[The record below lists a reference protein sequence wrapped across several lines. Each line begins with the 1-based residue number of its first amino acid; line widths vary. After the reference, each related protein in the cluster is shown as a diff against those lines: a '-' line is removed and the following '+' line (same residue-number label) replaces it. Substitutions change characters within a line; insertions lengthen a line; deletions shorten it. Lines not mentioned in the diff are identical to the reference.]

1 MGESGGI
8 MVVRVAA
15 KALQWDTVVCS
26 EGGPSWTV
34 EMVRWCLD
42 SDHERSSRLL

>member
-15 KALQWDTVVCS
+15 KALQWHTVVFS
-26 EGGPSWTV
+26 EGGPSWMV
-34 EMVRWCLD
+34 EMVRCLD
-42 SDHERSSRLL
+42 SDHERLSRLL